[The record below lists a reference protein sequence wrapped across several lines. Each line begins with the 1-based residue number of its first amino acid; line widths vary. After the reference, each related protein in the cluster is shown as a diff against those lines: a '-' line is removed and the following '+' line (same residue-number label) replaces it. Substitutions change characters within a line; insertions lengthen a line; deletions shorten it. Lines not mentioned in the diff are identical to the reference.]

1 MNKQNQPAEV
11 VFRNGNFYTLHPK
24 QPRAQAVAIRRG
36 RFVYVG
42 TNAGATAYQ
51 NADTQVIDLRGRTVV
66 PGMTDSHYHLAGV
79 GERERI
85 LDLSG
90 TNSLQELLNRVK
102 ERVQHAKPGEWI
114 TGGGW
119 IETFWNPPVFP
130 TRQDLDPIAPENP
143 VFLQR
148 VDSHGGV
155 ANSLALKIAGIT
167 AQTPNPD
174 GGEIMKDKTTGE
186 PTGMLLDHAQMLVTR
201 HMPPPQEGDLQRALL
216 TGVERTLALG
226 WCQVQIAG
234 NSYAEASLL
243 RQLIKQ
249 GKVKLRIYNALTGPG
264 TDANRLLNE
273 GAITGESNHR
283 FTMRAIKLMIDGA
296 LGSKGAALLEPYHDH
311 DGTGLLRHT
320 EQELMPLL
328 IKALRNGIQIETH
341 AIGDRANRVILDWY
355 EKAFKAIPA
364 SQRKVREPRWRVEH
378 AQILN
383 PRDIP
388 RFAKLGVIPSMQ
400 PSHAITDLHFAPS
413 RLGIDRLRGAYAWK
427 SLIHSK
433 SIIAGGSDAPVEKGD
448 PVIEFY
454 AATVRKDL
462 KGYHGEG
469 WHREQRVSREDALKM
484 FTLWAAHA
492 AFEEKL
498 RGTIETGKL
507 ADLTVFERD
516 LMRIPDD
523 DLPKNRCL
531 MTVIGGEVVF
541 EA

>member
-1 MNKQNQPAEV
+1 MNRQSQTAEMI
-11 VFRNGNFYTLHPK
+11 FRNGNFYTVNPK
-24 QPRAQAVAIRRG
+24 QPRAQAVAICKG
-36 RFVYVG
+36 RFIYVG
-42 TNAGATAYQ
+42 SNAGVTRFQ
-51 NADTQVIDLRGRTVV
+51 NADTTVIDLRGRTVV
-66 PGMTDSHYHLAGV
+66 PGMTDSHYHLSGV

-90 TNSLQELLNRVK
+90 THSLQELLERIK

-119 IETFWNPPVFP
+119 IETFWNPPQFP
-130 TRQDLDPIAPENP
+130 TRHDLDKVAPENP
-143 VFLQR
+143 VFLAR

-155 ANSLALKIAGIT
+155 ANSLALRIAGIN
-167 AQTPNPD
+167 AQTPNPP
-174 GGEIMKDKTTGE
+174 GGEIMRDKATGE
-186 PTGMLLDHAQMLVTR
+186 PTGMLLDHAQALVTR

-216 TGVERTLALG
+216 TGVERSLALG

-234 NSYAEASLL
+234 NSLNEANLI

-249 GKVKLRIYNALTGPG
+249 GKIKLRIYNALRGPG
-264 TDANRLLNE
+264 SDAEKLMTQ
-273 GAITGESNHR
+273 GAVIGESNER
-283 FTMRAIKLMIDGA
+283 FTMRSIKLVIDGA

-311 DGTGLLRHT
+311 DSTGLLRHT

-328 IKALRNGIQIETH
+328 INALRSGIQIETH
-341 AIGDRANRVILDWY
+341 AIGDRANRVILNWY
-355 EKAFKAIPA
+355 EKAFKAVPPPK
-364 SQRKVREPRWRVEH
+364 RKVREPRWRVEH

-383 PRDIP
+383 PLDIP
-388 RFAKLGVIPSMQ
+388 RFARLGVIPSMQ
-400 PSHAITDLHFAPS
+400 PSHAITDLHVAPS
-413 RLGIDRLRGAYAWK
+413 RLGIERLRGAYAWK
-427 SLIHSK
+427 SLIHAK

-462 KGYHGEG
+462 KGFHGEG

-492 AFEEKL
+492 AFEEKR
-498 RGTIETGKL
+498 RGTIEPGKL
-507 ADLTVFERD
+507 ADLTIFERD
-516 LMRIPDD
+516 LMRIHDD

-531 MTVIGGEVVF
+531 MTVVGGEIVY

>member
-1 MNKQNQPAEV
+1 MNQQTQPADV
-11 VFRNGNFYTLHPK
+11 IFRNGNFYTVNPK
-24 QPRAQAVAIRRG
+24 QPRAQAVAVRNG
-36 RFVYVG
+36 RFLYVG
-42 TNAGATAYQ
+42 SNAGATKYQ

-66 PGMTDSHYHLAGV
+66 PGMADSHYHLSEV

-85 LDLSG
+85 LDLGG
-90 TNSLQELLNRVK
+90 TSSLQEFLNKVK
-102 ERVQHAKPGEWI
+102 ERVQQAKPGEWI

-119 IETFWNPPVFP
+119 IETFWDPPLFP
-130 TRQDLDPIAPENP
+130 TRWDLDKVAPDNP
-143 VFLQR
+143 VFLSR
-148 VDSHGGV
+148 VDSHGGI

-167 AQTPNPD
+167 AQTPNPS
-174 GGEIMKDKTTGE
+174 GGEIMKDKATGE
-186 PTGMLLDHAQMLVTR
+186 PDGMLLDHAQSLVTM
-201 HMPPPQEGDLQRALL
+201 HVPPGEAGDMQRALL
-216 TGVERTLALG
+216 TGVERSLALG

-234 NSYAEASLL
+234 NSYAEASLI

-249 GKVKLRIYNALTGPG
+249 GKIKLRIYNALMGPG
-264 TDANRLLNE
+264 TDSERLLSQ
-273 GAITGESNHR
+273 GAVIGESSHR
-283 FTMRAIKLMIDGA
+283 FTMRGIKLVIDGA
-296 LGSKGAALLEPYHDH
+296 LGSKGAALLEPYNDH
-311 DGTGLLRHT
+311 DSTGLLRHT
-320 EQELMPLL
+320 EQGLMPLL

-341 AIGDRANRVILDWY
+341 AIGDRANRIILDWY
-355 EKAFKAIPA
+355 EKAFKAVPT
-364 SQRKVREPRWRVEH
+364 SQRKVRDPRWRVEH

-413 RLGIDRLRGAYAWK
+413 RLGIPRLRGAYAWK

-462 KGYHGEG
+462 KGFHGEG

-484 FTLWAAHA
+484 FTLWAAYA

-498 RGTIETGKL
+498 RGTIEAGKL

-531 MTVIGGEVVF
+531 MTVVAGEVVY